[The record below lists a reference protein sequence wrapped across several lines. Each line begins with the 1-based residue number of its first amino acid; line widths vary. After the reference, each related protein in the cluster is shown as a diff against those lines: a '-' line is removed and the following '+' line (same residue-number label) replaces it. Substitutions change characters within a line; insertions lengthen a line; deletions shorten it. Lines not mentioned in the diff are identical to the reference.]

1 MATMEDDGFNMT
13 PVTSENLAEVG
24 FNPET
29 KQGRILFNSG
39 ALYEYDGCTQE
50 QADQIVSAPSANDA
64 FTALWRG
71 SRPYRRVS

>member
-1 MATMEDDGFNMT
+1 MADDDFNMT

-29 KQGRILFNSG
+29 KQGRVLFGSG
-39 ALYEYDGCTQE
+39 SLYEYDHCTQE
-50 QADQIVSAPSANDA
+50 EADQIIGAPSANDA